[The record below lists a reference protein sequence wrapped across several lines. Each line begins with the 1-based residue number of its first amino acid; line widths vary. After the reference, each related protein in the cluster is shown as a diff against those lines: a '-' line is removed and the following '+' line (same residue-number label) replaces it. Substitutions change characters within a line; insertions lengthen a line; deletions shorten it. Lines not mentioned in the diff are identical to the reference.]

1 MALIFAFVFLLSL
14 LIFVNIIYND
24 ISLSS
29 LITIHLLILG
39 IFVSLIVLSKAPTAM
54 DVYQGKT
61 TLEITYKD
69 GVAIDSTVVFK
80 NK

>member
-1 MALIFAFVFLLSL
+1 MFAYDISIPSFITIFLL
-14 LIFVNIIYND
+14 
-24 ISLSS
+24 
-29 LITIHLLILG
+29 TLG
-39 IFVSLIVLSKAPTAM
+39 IFVSLLVLSEEPQAM
-54 DVYQGKT
+54 DVYKGKT

>member
-1 MALIFAFVFLLSL
+1 MNNFGDKIVGVLIGTLAVTFIGWMGYKVGTS
-14 LIFVNIIYND
+14 
-24 ISLSS
+24 
-29 LITIHLLILG
+29 G
-39 IFVSLIVLSKAPTAM
+39 KPTAM

-69 GVAIDSTVVFK
+69 GVPVDSVVVFK

>member
-1 MALIFAFVFLLSL
+1 MALIFAFVFVVSL
-14 LIFVNIIYND
+14 LIFISVVYD

-29 LITIHLLILG
+29 LITIHLLTLG

-69 GVAIDSTVVFK
+69 GIAIDSTVVFK
-80 NK
+80 K